1 MAGGGSPPKRAS
13 DQIFNRIGYMRVI
26 ASDEV
31 RAYVTSHGG
40 VLYVSAHRRK
50 CCSGALT
57 VLDTSTREPADQA
70 RYRTYDSGGFPVR
83 LCTGGPDEPDELV
96 IEMRGLGR
104 KRPTAYWNGCACK
117 I

>member
-1 MAGGGSPPKRAS
+1 
-13 DQIFNRIGYMRVI
+13 MRVI

-31 RAYVTSHGG
+31 WAYVTSHGG
-40 VLYVSAHRRK
+40 VLYVNAHRRK

-83 LCTGGPDEPDELV
+83 LCTGGQDDPAALVLEL
-96 IEMRGLGR
+96 RGLGR
-104 KRPTAYWNGCACK
+104 HRPTASWTGCAFK